1 MTALVAEK
9 EEREN
14 KGAAYIG
21 TILFHA
27 AILLFLILYKI
38 ITPIPPYPHPVPP
51 EINVDMALDYGNGI
65 NGSGTVEANNMGNNP
80 QHDNSANQNTS
91 KATPQSSST
100 ITNDAETNPS
110 MNSSKKPTKTDK
122 IDTVT
127 RPVQPQI
134 STELASLENKFKH
147 SKGQP
152 GGNGTSDHA
161 GNAGDPNGRNP
172 GMSSGNGGMNFSLSG
187 RSLLSH
193 PEPVNVSQDVGTVVV
208 EITVDPNGNVIKAMP
223 GAKGSTTSSA
233 YLFSKAKETALATKF
248 TRSADVN
255 TPEQEGTM
263 SIKFEIK

>member
-1 MTALVAEK
+1 MTTLVADK
-9 EEREN
+9 KEREN

-21 TILFHA
+21 TVIFHA
-27 AILLFLILYKI
+27 LILLFLILYKI
-38 ITPIPPYPHPVPP
+38 ITPIPPYPPSVPP
-51 EINVDMALDYGNGI
+51 EVQVALDLGNGV
-65 NGSGTVEANNMGNNP
+65 NGNGNVEANNMGNNP
-80 QHDNSANQNTS
+80 QHDNSANQSTTNN
-91 KATPQSSST
+91 AHESSST

-110 MNSSKKPTKTDK
+110 MTSVKKPSKTDK

-127 RPVQPQI
+127 KPEQHV
-134 STELASLENKFKH
+134 STELASVENKFKH

-152 GGNGTSDHA
+152 GGNGTSDHT
-161 GNAGDPNGRNP
+161 GNAGDPNGKTP
-172 GMSSGNGGMNFSLSG
+172 GMSSGSGGMNFSLSG

-208 EITVDPNGNVIKAMP
+208 EITVDPNGNVIKAVP

-233 YLFSKAKETALATKF
+233 YLYSKAKETALATKF